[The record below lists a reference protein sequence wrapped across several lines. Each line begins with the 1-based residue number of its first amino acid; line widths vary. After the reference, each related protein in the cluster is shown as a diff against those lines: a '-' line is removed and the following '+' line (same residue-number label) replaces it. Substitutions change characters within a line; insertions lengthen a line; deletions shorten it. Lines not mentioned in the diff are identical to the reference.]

1 MDENLAEAYEKRGLA
16 YLSQQD
22 TNSALL
28 NFSKAIELAPQSKHI
43 YHTRAL
49 VNLSLGNSE
58 AALTDLIFAIEA
70 NPLETRYYEDRAKV
84 YLALDDPANAIA
96 DLERVLDLT
105 QDQQYAT
112 QIRRIII
119 AIRAGS

>member
-1 MDENLAEAYEKRGLA
+1 M
-16 YLSQQD
+16 
-22 TNSALL
+22 
-28 NFSKAIELAPQSKHI
+28 APQSKHI

-70 NPLETRYYEDRAKV
+70 NPLETRYYEDRARV